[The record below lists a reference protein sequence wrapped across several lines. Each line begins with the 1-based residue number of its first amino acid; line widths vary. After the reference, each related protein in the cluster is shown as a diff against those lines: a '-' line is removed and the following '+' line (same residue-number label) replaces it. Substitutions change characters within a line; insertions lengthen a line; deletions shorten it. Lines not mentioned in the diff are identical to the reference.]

1 MNLSNYATK
10 TDLKNATGVYASKL
24 AVKSDLAKL
33 KVEID
38 KIDVDKLKSVSVDLS
53 KLSNVENN
61 NVVKNTVYD
70 KLVAKVN
77 DIDNSGFVL
86 KTKYDRA
93 KSDLEKK
100 KKSDADKKIP
110 DINGLVKKTDYN
122 VKISEIE
129 GKVPSVNDVATNVAS
144 TSVENKICDVSNLVK
159 KKKKQIMMQN

>member
-10 TDLKNATGVYASKL
+10 TDLKNATGVDASKL

-77 DIDNSGFVL
+77 DIDNSGFLL

-110 DINGLVKKTDYN
+110 DINGL
-122 VKISEIE
+122 
-129 GKVPSVNDVATNVAS
+129 A
-144 TSVENKICDVSNLVK
+144 
-159 KKKKQIMMQN
+159 KKQIIMLKLVK